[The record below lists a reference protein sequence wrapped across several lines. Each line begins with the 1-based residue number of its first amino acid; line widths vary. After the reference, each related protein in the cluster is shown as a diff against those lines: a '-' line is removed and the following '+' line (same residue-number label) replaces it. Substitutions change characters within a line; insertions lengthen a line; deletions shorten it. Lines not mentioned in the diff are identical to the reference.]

1 MKIVA
6 VSWRDLA
13 HPSAGGAEVLIDRLL
28 RGLAHRG
35 HQVTLVCG
43 GPVSDHEYEVV
54 DAGGTYSQYLR
65 APWVCRSRF
74 GNADVIIDTENGLPY
89 FTPIWRRKP
98 SICLVHHVHTDQWQ
112 TRFPAPAAAVCRYL
126 ETRVMPAVYRNRTFV
141 AISRSTA
148 EDLQAIGLPAE
159 NIRIIESGVD
169 VPPGEIPEKSQ
180 VPLFVSLNRLVPHKR
195 IHLLLE
201 AWEIACPRIPGRL
214 VVLGDGPQLEDLRR
228 QAATIPRVEVLGRV
242 SEGTKQ
248 RFLAESWAVVS
259 AAHHEGWGMSVME
272 AAAVGSPTLAIDAP
286 GIRCS
291 VVDGVTGVLIRA
303 SDEEIPRAFAESWID
318 LAQDGERRSRMGLAA
333 HRRAAEFTW
342 GRAVDRW
349 LVVLEEVISSGTTDR
364 PNQDMDSTP
373 ASRMSDLSLPV
384 HAHGIE

>member
-1 MKIVA
+1 
-6 VSWRDLA
+6 
-13 HPSAGGAEVLIDRLL
+13 
-28 RGLAHRG
+28 
-35 HQVTLVCG
+35 
-43 GPVSDHEYEVV
+43 
-54 DAGGTYSQYLR
+54 
-65 APWVCRSRF
+65 
-74 GNADVIIDTENGLPY
+74 
-89 FTPIWRRKP
+89 
-98 SICLVHHVHTDQWQ
+98 
-112 TRFPAPAAAVCRYL
+112 
-126 ETRVMPAVYRNRTFV
+126 
-141 AISRSTA
+141 
-148 EDLQAIGLPAE
+148 
-159 NIRIIESGVD
+159 
-169 VPPGEIPEKSQ
+169 
-180 VPLFVSLNRLVPHKR
+180 
-195 IHLLLE
+195 
-201 AWEIACPRIPGRL
+201 
-214 VVLGDGPQLEDLRR
+214 
-228 QAATIPRVEVLGRV
+228 
-242 SEGTKQ
+242 
-248 RFLAESWAVVS
+248 
-259 AAHHEGWGMSVME
+259 ME